1 MLNWCLCSCCCFS
14 RCQSLRSLR
23 SSAAKDDGVRCFCFN
38 YKKSNNAASIL
49 ITILRL
55 VQAQHQHRGRDFF
68 THWLMFY
75 QLIINCFTYLSA
87 AGQASPYSA
96 AKASFT
102 QASWG
107 QHHDNPWKTCGFHN
121 WFLTPASFFG
131 CCYVAVGVSS
141 LLGRRQFVCK
151 HFTTVE
157 MNFAFQS

>member
-1 MLNWCLCSCCCFS
+1 MTAFVP
-14 RCQSLRSLR
+14 
-23 SSAAKDDGVRCFCFN
+23 DDSVAFN
-38 YKKSNNAASIL
+38 IVSIIKSNNAASIL

-75 QLIINCFTYLSA
+75 QLIINCFTCLSA

-107 QHHDNPWKTCGFHN
+107 HPHDNPWKTCGFHN

-131 CCYVAVGVSS
+131 CCYVAVVVSS
-141 LLGRRQFVCK
+141 LLGGHQFVCK
-151 HFTTVE
+151 HVTTVK
-157 MNFAFQS
+157 MNFAFPSV